1 MAYFPVPGVGPPMAR
16 QPPATIP
23 KVPKNPK
30 NHKTFYQ
37 PDQNHTMNRPVVAI
51 MRPDMHLDS
60 SIELAR
66 SHGFDVIAAPMI
78 ELESYHDDRFGG
90 FVERVLA
97 HESDIVIFTS
107 ANGIAFTLQ
116 KIADVSGFIS
126 ALNEMCVVAIGSKTK
141 KALEK
146 QNIDVNMMPDSFS
159 SEGIAEMLGKIVGD
173 VPWVI
178 EVVRSAH
185 GDPALITALSGR
197 AAFEVHETVVYRL
210 VLPDDGRQQRLIEDV
225 LAGRIDA
232 FAFTSAMT
240 VHNFMKVARKMDSE
254 SRVVDLLNE
263 RIVAAIGP
271 PTAETLQTYGVKVR
285 VTPERF
291 TFRDMIDALERCV

>member
-1 MAYFPVPGVGPPMAR
+1 
-16 QPPATIP
+16 
-23 KVPKNPK
+23 
-30 NHKTFYQ
+30 
-37 PDQNHTMNRPVVAI
+37 MNRPVVAI

-66 SHGFDVIAAPMI
+66 SRGFDVIAAPMI
-78 ELESYHDDRFGG
+78 ELESHCDDRFDG

-97 HESDIVIFTS
+97 HESDIVVFTS

-116 KIADVSGFIS
+116 KIRDVSGFIS
-126 ALNEMCVVAIGSKTK
+126 ALNMMCVVAIGSKTK

-146 QNIDVNMMPDSFS
+146 QGITVSMMPDSFS
-159 SEGIAEMLGKIVGD
+159 SEGIAEMLGETDGKI
-173 VPWVI
+173 PQVI

-185 GDPALITALSGR
+185 GDPALIASLSGR
-197 AAFEVHETVVYRL
+197 VAVTVHETVVYRL
-210 VLPDDGRQQRLIEDV
+210 VLPDDGRQQRLIEET

-240 VHNFMKVARKMDSE
+240 VHNFMKVARSMEGE
-254 SRVVDLLNE
+254 SGVVDMLNE

-271 PTAETLQTYGVKVR
+271 PTAGTLQQYGVKVQ
-285 VTPERF
+285 VVPERF
-291 TFRDMIDALERCV
+291 IFKDMIDALETCV